1 MSNYSS
7 KSVLTNIALL
17 IVLGVCLWVGW
28 SDFQLVKPEVTQE
41 EIRESIRFY
50 IRAGFQV
57 AVQYLIP
64 LAILAYFGK
73 KLLNRGGKT

>member
-1 MSNYSS
+1 MSSNSN
-7 KSVLTNIALL
+7 KQVLTNVILFILL
-17 IVLGVCLWVGW
+17 CVCLWVGW

-50 IRAGFQV
+50 IRTGFQI

-73 KLLNRGGKT
+73 KLLNREAKT

>member
-1 MSNYSS
+1 MSS
-7 KSVLTNIALL
+7 KTTFTNIILL
-17 IVLGVCLWVGW
+17 VVFCICLWVGW

-50 IRAGFQV
+50 IRTGFQV

-64 LAILAYFGK
+64 FAILVYFGK
-73 KLLNRGGKT
+73 KLLNRVIKT